1 MRYYFVCSP
10 DSGFDAKTLE
20 MNPSVHVHVYIQMAI
35 SQNFLLSF
43 MLYLF
48 VVYAEKLHM
57 PGDHVFLVYSVEV
70 SDVIQQGKVQS
81 GIKLTTGTV
90 SSVTW
95 SCCHVYISRVVWCL
109 VVWFLISILTFVSIQ
124 GSCSCNPKH
133 DLWRKRNCWNMC
145 LKLIK
150 LNVSLLTKKGN
161 GKNTLVNL
169 IFFI

>member
-10 DSGFDAKTLE
+10 DSGFDANTLE

-95 SCCHVYISRVVWCL
+95 SCCHVYISRVV
-109 VVWFLISILTFVSIQ
+109 
-124 GSCSCNPKH
+124 
-133 DLWRKRNCWNMC
+133 
-145 LKLIK
+145 
-150 LNVSLLTKKGN
+150 
-161 GKNTLVNL
+161 
-169 IFFI
+169 

>member
-1 MRYYFVCSP
+1 MKALNDAGMTAVCSP

-95 SCCHVYISRVVWCL
+95 SCCHVYISRVV
-109 VVWFLISILTFVSIQ
+109 
-124 GSCSCNPKH
+124 
-133 DLWRKRNCWNMC
+133 
-145 LKLIK
+145 
-150 LNVSLLTKKGN
+150 
-161 GKNTLVNL
+161 
-169 IFFI
+169 